1 MHLSEDPP
9 CLTHLGSDCL
19 GIPVLG
25 RAVMMQKI
33 QTVTA
38 QLDQPLGIVGQ
49 SDDQRV
55 LGRGQLRRQRHTRY
69 IGHISCLDASVGE
82 VKTSRRLRWPRP
94 ADETAIGIVETPTRL
109 SVIMIEGKRNSI
121 DARKI
126 LAVEQMLS
134 ARQPTAL

>member
-9 CLTHLGSDCL
+9 CLTHLGSNCL
-19 GIPVLG
+19 EIRVLA

-69 IGHISCLDASVGE
+69 IGE
-82 VKTSRRLRWPRP
+82 LREALKAQPVTTDIIP
-94 ADETAIGIVETPTRL
+94 ADLARL
-109 SVIMIEGKRNSI
+109 WVSPNGR
-121 DARKI
+121 AR
-126 LAVEQMLS
+126 
-134 ARQPTAL
+134 